1 VTSFETGVLKVRLST
16 REKLR
21 IKFLTRNVLRAKAVI
36 VTSVTLSSKVLLW
49 IPASIA
55 GRSHWRRNDKGG
67 GALPAM
73 SAAWRRVGG
82 SVARGLVNKISTT
95 QGAFEEKAKHV
106 TLPQVVIGPLHE
118 LLPR

>member
-55 GRSHWRRNDKGG
+55 GRCYRLRKEITTNVASQN
-67 GALPAM
+67 GAELVRIDGRQVHLC
-73 SAAWRRVGG
+73 SAHGR
-82 SVARGLVNKISTT
+82 
-95 QGAFEEKAKHV
+95 Q
-106 TLPQVVIGPLHE
+106 
-118 LLPR
+118 